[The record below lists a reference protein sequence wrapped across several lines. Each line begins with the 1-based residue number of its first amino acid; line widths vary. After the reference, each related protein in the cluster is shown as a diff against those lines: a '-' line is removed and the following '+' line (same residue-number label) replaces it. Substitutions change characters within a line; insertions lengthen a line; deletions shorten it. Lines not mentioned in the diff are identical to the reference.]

1 MLHLLSWYVTTI
13 YFRTPSFLSRKSRLR
28 ICHWLGYVRDRRKAS
43 RGSSLVHFGL
53 FSSEH
58 DLETNCQFVGN
69 MVAKVLGKAL
79 LKVLKMLLSVP
90 VVQFILP
97 ISLITFAHSAI
108 KNKLRQLPSWQK
120 QQNNNLNTSSSN
132 SRRQSFNTQGGN
144 NNAAN
149 AVTKQP
155 GNSGLLLSLL
165 IRVGSARAIFPSR
178 ISIIKS
184 AWDFSRMKSLSLSPI
199 ISKRTIDYRTQLW
212 QIPFGRINYAW
223 CLAREFKS

>member
-1 MLHLLSWYVTTI
+1 MI
-13 YFRTPSFLSRKSRLR
+13 
-28 ICHWLGYVRDRRKAS
+28 
-43 RGSSLVHFGL
+43 
-53 FSSEH
+53 
-58 DLETNCQFVGN
+58 
-69 MVAKVLGKAL
+69 AKVLGKAV
-79 LKVLKMLLSVP
+79 LKGLKMLLSVP

-165 IRVGSARAIFPSR
+165 IRVGSAQPERYSHPGF
-178 ISIIKS
+178 
-184 AWDFSRMKSLSLSPI
+184 LL
-199 ISKRTIDYRTQLW
+199 
-212 QIPFGRINYAW
+212 
-223 CLAREFKS
+223 